1 MKPVYVRDLWNY
13 FKYRRICGNDESLNR
28 QILDFNTSRPGL
40 ELSGYFD
47 APTQRIVVIGEKE
60 MNYINKMM
68 NEQQQYR
75 AFDFLTNERTP
86 MILISRDLPCPKIL
100 YDLAYQKNMPVFSSY
115 APTDSLI
122 AEIISYLEEFFAE
135 VVTLHGVLMQVYGRG
150 VLITAESGM
159 GKSEIALELIRKGHT
174 FVADDRVDV
183 YRAHN
188 QLYGGPAEVL
198 ENLMEIR
205 GVGVLNVAEMFG
217 AIATT
222 NKSSISCIIH
232 LERLNPE
239 KEYDR
244 LGFFNQQT
252 ETILGITIPKMIIP
266 VASGRSTAT
275 VIEAAISNNILR
287 QKGIDSGKNF
297 HDRLKEYIEANKEEK

>member
-1 MKPVYVRDLWNY
+1 
-13 FKYRRICGNDESLNR
+13 
-28 QILDFNTSRPGL
+28 
-40 ELSGYFD
+40 
-47 APTQRIVVIGEKE
+47 
-60 MNYINKMM
+60 MM
-68 NEQQQYR
+68 NEEQQYK

-275 VIEAAISNNILR
+275 VIEAAISNHILR

-297 HDRLKEYIEANKEEK
+297 HDRLKEFIEANKEEK